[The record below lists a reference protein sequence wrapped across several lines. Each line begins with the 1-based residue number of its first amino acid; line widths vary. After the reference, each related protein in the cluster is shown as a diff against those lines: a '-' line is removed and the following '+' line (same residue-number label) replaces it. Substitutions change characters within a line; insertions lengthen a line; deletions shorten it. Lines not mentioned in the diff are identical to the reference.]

1 VGLGLQVVWEYDNC
15 WGKNLSRESRLH
27 ERAKKN
33 MAQSPGFFSLPRTD
47 DFRTLWEDVLFDIQI
62 ELADKVA

>member
-27 ERAKKN
+27 ERAKRN
-33 MAQSPGFFSLPRTD
+33 LAQSPGFFLLPETD
-47 DFRTLWEDVLFDIQI
+47 DLRTLMDDVIFNFGIWF
-62 ELADKVA
+62 EREVA